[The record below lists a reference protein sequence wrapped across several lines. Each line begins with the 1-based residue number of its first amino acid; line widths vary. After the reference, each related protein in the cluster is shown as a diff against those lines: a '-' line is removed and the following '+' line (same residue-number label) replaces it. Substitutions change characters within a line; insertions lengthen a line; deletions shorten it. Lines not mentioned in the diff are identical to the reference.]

1 MVHTADATAIFLAI
15 SPFVYWPYSA
25 GVALLLI
32 GLFAMRTEI
41 AQARGLDKIVALS
54 RLFVAVPL
62 AVFSGEHLSA
72 AKFIMLAVPS
82 WMPWRLFWAYF
93 VGFALLAAALS
104 FVTRIQARWA
114 GLLLGIMI
122 FLFVLSLHVPKV
134 VANPHDRI
142 AWAVAIRDS
151 SFAGGAWILSGTQ
164 TEEWRRHGTNKLIT
178 IGRFLI
184 AIAAIFFAIEHFLH
198 PEFCPGVPLGKATP
212 VWIPGRVVLGYFT
225 GVVLLI
231 AGTCILVGKKVRLAA
246 TYLGLEILL
255 LVLFVYL
262 PILVAV
268 ASDPNISNKIEG
280 LNYFADTLMFGGTVL
295 MLAYETPER
304 TDSESVHA

>member
-1 MVHTADATAIFLAI
+1 MIHTTEAAAIFVAI

-25 GVALLLI
+25 GAALLLI
-32 GLFAMRTEI
+32 GLFAMRAEI
-41 AQARGLDKIVALS
+41 EQAFGLYKVVVLS

-72 AKFIMLAVPS
+72 AKFVMLAVPS

-104 FVTRIQARWA
+104 FVTKIQARWA

-142 AWAVAIRDS
+142 AWAVAVRDS
-151 SFAGGAWILSGTQ
+151 SFAGGAWILAGTQ
-164 TEEWRRHGTNKLIT
+164 TEEWKSRGTHKLIT
-178 IGRFLI
+178 LGRFLI
-184 AIAAIFFAIEHFLH
+184 GIAAVFFAIEHFLH

-212 VWIPGRVVLGYFT
+212 VWIPARALLGYFT
-225 GVVLLI
+225 GVVLLV
-231 AGTCILVGKKVRLAA
+231 AGTCILLGKKVRMAA

-268 ASDPNISNKIEG
+268 ASDPNVSNKIEG

-295 MLAYETPER
+295 ILAYATPTHAR
-304 TDSESVHA
+304 TE